1 MLRKLTLLLT
11 TLFLLS
17 LLLPGISAHDDD
29 KPTIALLRPGVAPP
43 FFAIEAAVLDTL
55 AATGYLTEAE
65 HQALREGSPVSRQ
78 DFAGERV
85 NLIWGDAAFDIAA
98 MNLIVDAALDREPD
112 ILFTIM
118 STPTLAALNA
128 TSDMDDPPAVI
139 FTMVYAPYQAGIA
152 EAPCVKP
159 DYVGGVE
166 SLTAYDE
173 ILPLMMLQIPD
184 LRNIGLIYSSS
195 QASGVHIA
203 AELNRNAAE
212 LGLSVTEAA
221 ISNLADIGLATEGLL
236 TKGIDALV
244 LSMDLLTGLGAP
256 IVMGIMEDYDIP
268 VFYSHFGGVMEGIT
282 IGAGAAKNYL
292 DAALAAHL
300 MVGHLRGEVDLSST
314 AVISTSSFAVGVNL
328 DTAAKQGIEITDA
341 LMEEADMYVRDQA
354 FVPVDMDVLAGFIL
368 PSASNPAPDWESLH
382 CSDEMIAEQQA
393 ALDAASE

>member
-1 MLRKLTLLLT
+1 MLGKLRLLLI
-11 TLFLLS
+11 TLILLS
-17 LLLPGISAHDDD
+17 LMLPGILAHDDD

-43 FFAIEAAVLDTL
+43 FFSIEAAVLDTL

-65 HQALREGSPVSRQ
+65 HQALREGSPASRQ

-118 STPTLAALNA
+118 SAPTLAALNA
-128 TSDMDDPPAVI
+128 TSDMEDPPAVI

-184 LRNIGLIYSSS
+184 LQNIGLIYSSS
-195 QASGVHIA
+195 QASGIHIA

-212 LGLSVTEAA
+212 LGLSVTETA

-244 LSMDLLTGLGAP
+244 LSMDLVTGLGAR

-268 VFYSHFGGVMEGIT
+268 VFLLALGRSHGRHNHRRGRREG
-282 IGAGAAKNYL
+282 
-292 DAALAAHL
+292 
-300 MVGHLRGEVDLSST
+300 LSGCGLWPR
-314 AVISTSSFAVGVNL
+314 I
-328 DTAAKQGIEITDA
+328 
-341 LMEEADMYVRDQA
+341 
-354 FVPVDMDVLAGFIL
+354 
-368 PSASNPAPDWESLH
+368 
-382 CSDEMIAEQQA
+382 
-393 ALDAASE
+393 

>member
-11 TLFLLS
+11 TLILLS

-43 FFAIEAAVLDTL
+43 FFSIEAAVLDTL

-65 HQALREGSPVSRQ
+65 HQALREGSPASRQ

-118 STPTLAALNA
+118 SAPTLAALNA

-184 LRNIGLIYSSS
+184 LQNIGLIYSSS
-195 QASGVHIA
+195 QASGIHIA
-203 AELNRNAAE
+203 AELNRIAAE

-244 LSMDLLTGLGAP
+244 LSMDLVTGLGAR

-268 VFYSHFGGVMEGIT
+268 VFYSHLGGVMEGT
-282 IGAGAAKNYL
+282 TVGAGAAKNYR
-292 DAALAAHL
+292 DAAFAAHL
-300 MVGHLRGEVDLSST
+300 MAGHLSGEVDLSST
-314 AVISTSSFAVGVNL
+314 AVISNRSFAVGVNL

-368 PSASNPAPDWESLH
+368 PSASNPPPDWESLH
-382 CSDEMIAEQQA
+382 CTDEMIAEQQA
-393 ALDAASE
+393 ALDAAGE